1 MRSSLFTSSSSA
13 NRSSAGRSSVPRRR
27 LPRRTLAAGAVTG
40 ALLAIAVPAMASA
53 HVTVSPDE
61 LAAGD
66 HGVLTFA
73 FSHGCEE
80 SPTTSL
86 RITMPDG
93 LASVAPTVDSDWS
106 IDVERGD
113 DGLVSAVTYTA
124 VTPVPNGLRGAVSMG
139 IGLDEDT
146 PETLAFPVVQ
156 TCETG
161 STEWT
166 QLAEDG
172 EDPHSLDAPAPVVHV
187 GAASDDHAEHGTA
200 TGAENAETDSDDDA
214 AADPTPVV
222 LGSAGLVAGLAAL
235 VVSVMAYRRKA

>member
-1 MRSSLFTSSSSA
+1 MRSSITPSSSTT
-13 NRSSAGRSSVPRRR
+13 RPRVPRRI
-27 LPRRTLAAGAVTG
+27 LAAGVAAGAV
-40 ALLAIAVPAMASA
+40 LAIAVPAMASA

-93 LASVAPTVDSDWS
+93 LASVAPTVDSDWT

-124 VTPVPNGLRGAVSMG
+124 VAPVPNGLRGAVSMG
-139 IGLDEDT
+139 IGLDEDS
-146 PETLAFPVVQ
+146 PEALAFPVVQ

-187 GAASDDHAEHGTA
+187 GPASGDHTDHGAATGEDAAPDADAGDAAASDP
-200 TGAENAETDSDDDA
+200 TGI
-214 AADPTPVV
+214 V

-235 VVSVMAYRRKA
+235 VVSVLAYRRKA

>member
-1 MRSSLFTSSSSA
+1 MRSFFTPSSPA
-13 NRSSAGRSSVPRRR
+13 ARSPRRA
-27 LPRRTLAAGAVTG
+27 RRTTVAAGVAAGAIL
-40 ALLAIAVPAMASA
+40 ALAVPAMASA

-61 LAAGD
+61 LVAGD

-73 FSHGCEE
+73 FSHGCDD

-86 RITMPDG
+86 RITMPEG
-93 LASVAPTVDSDWS
+93 LASVAPTIDSDWT

-124 VTPVPNGLRGAVSMG
+124 VTPVPNGLRGAVTIG
-139 IGLDEDT
+139 VGLDEDT

-172 EDPHSLDAPAPVVHV
+172 EDSHSLDAPAPVVQVTAADGEHSEHAADEQNAEADADSGTV
-187 GAASDDHAEHGTA
+187 AASDPTA
-200 TGAENAETDSDDDA
+200 
-214 AADPTPVV
+214 VV

-235 VVSVMAYRRKA
+235 VVAVLAYRRKA